1 MGLSKQ
7 DLDRALSLQTAK
19 LANNLEAIQERL
31 SAQIMSIKVELDN
44 TKQKIDELTKDIV
57 GNKSALLDMDEK
69 VDTLRN
75 EIENEVLA
83 KIRIANQIW
92 IGNVENLDDA
102 KEMIRRSSDDQ
113 IKPMTLR
120 AIKGKQ
126 GLKKGKTLGC
136 IAEFNNFEEKMAILK
151 GSSKVLKSDNPKK
164 IYFKA
169 NQTPT
174 ERQQDKALKAEIANL
189 REALTDTDKEFP
201 VIRNGKIVFLERR
214 SQANGNPQRQ
224 KNIQLEGNHA
234 NSKVTGARP
243 KQMTKT
249 RKNSKRND
257 TEENLQAD
265 QIVITT
271 EEILT

>member
-1 MGLSKQ
+1 MAKFFDESTDRPTLNFGSKLPFSSESANENSSEFKNKWEIAFDSVTSASSKSLTKMGLSKQ

-19 LANNLEAIQERL
+19 LTANQERL

-102 KEMIRRSSDDQ
+102 KEMIRRASDDQ

-120 AIKGKQ
+120 AIEGKQ
-126 GLKKGKTLGC
+126 GLQKGKTLGC

-174 ERQQDKALKAEIANL
+174 ERRQDKALKAEVANL

-201 VIRNGKIVFLERR
+201 VIRNGKIVFRKKT
-214 SQANGNPQRQ
+214 P
-224 KNIQLEGNHA
+224 
-234 NSKVTGARP
+234 SK
-243 KQMTKT
+243 
-249 RKNSKRND
+249 
-257 TEENLQAD
+257 
-265 QIVITT
+265 
-271 EEILT
+271 